1 LGVAVSFNLPGCG
14 YYWQID
20 CCGSFKMT
28 STSSDPPS
36 AYSTFPF
43 DEQSNKSSL
52 ALFTN
57 VVHVE
62 GLIAFVLV
70 IAVIKG
76 HTS

>member
-1 LGVAVSFNLPGCG
+1 
-14 YYWQID
+14 
-20 CCGSFKMT
+20 MT